1 MRGGRL
7 ELFEFV
13 GGKVGLFDDRANR
26 ALGEVTGVARYRDAA
41 AVFGVPPDFVAA
53 FGLAVE
59 DEAGA
64 TKFAQHVAGG
74 ETGETP
80 IRRW

>member
-1 MRGGRL
+1 M
-7 ELFEFV
+7 
-13 GGKVGLFDDRANR
+13 
-26 ALGEVTGVARYRDAA
+26 ARYRDAA

-74 ETGETP
+74 ETGETAHQEMVMGMRTSTSDGEAVLRTGGSGSP
-80 IRRW
+80 CSM